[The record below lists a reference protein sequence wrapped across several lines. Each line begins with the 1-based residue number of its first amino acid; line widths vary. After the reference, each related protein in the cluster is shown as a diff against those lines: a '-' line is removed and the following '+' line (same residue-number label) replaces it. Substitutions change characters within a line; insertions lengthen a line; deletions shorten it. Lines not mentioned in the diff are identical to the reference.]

1 MNQDM
6 LKKVL
11 AQYDQ
16 KRERAEKEYYNR
28 KLQLYT
34 RIPELKEI
42 DKEISLTGV
51 LISKAL
57 INNPNS
63 YEEKLAEIHEKM
75 NALKSKRAIL
85 LTDNNVARDFSEIK
99 YDCSDCQDTGYL
111 PNGKRCNCLQQ
122 ALTNYTFE
130 MSNINA
136 LLERENFN
144 TFDVN
149 IFSTDKYKD
158 EKLTPR
164 QNIMEIISIVEEFI
178 RNFTDKNGDNLLFY
192 GSTGLGKTFMCNC
205 IAKDLLDRRQI
216 VLYQTAFKMLD
227 IIRNYKFTN
236 SYDEKNTLQYNLIF
250 EADLLIIDDLGTEV
264 PNSFTVGELYNIIN
278 SRLIANK
285 KTIISTNLS
294 PSELSEI
301 YTTRVFSRILKHYRK
316 LNFYGSDLRRQ

>member
-1 MNQDM
+1 MNHDM

-11 AQYDQ
+11 IQYDQ
-16 KRERAEKEYYNR
+16 KRERAEREYYNK
-28 KLQLYT
+28 KLQLYA

-57 INNPNS
+57 INDPNS

-75 NALKSKRAIL
+75 NKLKSKRAIL
-85 LTDNNVARDFSEIK
+85 LTDNNVAHDFSEIK
-99 YDCSDCQDTGYL
+99 YDCVACNDTGYL
-111 PNGKRCNCLQQ
+111 SSGKRCNCLQQ

-136 LLERENFN
+136 LLEKENFN

-178 RNFTDKNGDNLLFY
+178 RDFPNQNGDNLLFY

-294 PSELSEI
+294 PSELSDI

>member
-85 LTDNNVARDFSEIK
+85 FTDNNVARDFSEIK

>member
-1 MNQDM
+1 MNHDM

-11 AQYDQ
+11 VQYDQ
-16 KRERAEKEYYNR
+16 KRERAEKEYYNK
-28 KLQLYT
+28 KLQLYA

-75 NALKSKRAIL
+75 NRLKSKRAIL
-85 LTDNNVARDFSEIK
+85 LTDNNVAHDFADIK
-99 YDCSDCQDTGYL
+99 YDCAACNDTGYL
-111 PNGKRCNCLQQ
+111 SSGKRCNCLQQ

-136 LLERENFN
+136 LLEKENFN

-178 RNFTDKNGDNLLFY
+178 RDFSNQNGDNLLFY

-294 PSELSEI
+294 PSELSDI